1 MAMSTN
7 VKTSERKLRVKN
19 KDFDA
24 MFTASLM
31 NAAHRHLQEYGTI
44 IGVCEDSANTID
56 LKVESA
62 NCLRRWTSGFLDECK
77 EFRITPPH
85 IFSIRAPFVDT
96 FYSTIIQDRT
106 LKMYIVF
113 FS

>member
-1 MAMSTN
+1 MSKPAS
-7 VKTSERKLRVKN
+7 VKLRVKN

-62 NCLRRWTSGFLDECK
+62 NVVYMTVDEWVLG
-77 EFRITPPH
+77 R
-85 IFSIRAPFVDT
+85 
-96 FYSTIIQDRT
+96 
-106 LKMYIVF
+106 M
-113 FS
+113 